1 MVKFA
6 HLADCHL
13 GGWKIPEMES
23 ISLETF
29 NKAIEACVRE
39 KVDFVLIAGDFF
51 DTAMPSI
58 DTLKLAALKLKE
70 LKENGI
76 RCYLIAGSHDYS
88 ASGKTFLD
96 VLENAGLCKNVS
108 NGGDEELNIFEEKD
122 VVLAGISG
130 KKVGME
136 QEVIKELKTPD
147 LSKFKDKL
155 KILMLHTTITG
166 SEPNDMMKSLPA
178 SDIPGGFD
186 YYALGHIH
194 KVFNKNVDGRLIVYP
209 GPLYPNNFSEL
220 EELEGGKFVIT
231 EYKDGKINVELQNIL
246 LRETKI
252 IEINAEGKGPEIVT
266 SEMLGSLKKD
276 SIADKIVL
284 LRVFGTLSRGK
295 TSDVDF
301 NEIKKEFERQGG
313 YCLLKN
319 ISKLES
325 PEFKTSVKIEA
336 NSMEDIEKEVITK
349 NQPLVKTDFDG
360 MMMELLKGFDIEK
373 MEGETTSTFENRL
386 REGISK
392 ILGIEGM
399 IK

>member
-23 ISLETF
+23 LSLATF
-29 NKAIEACVRE
+29 EKAIEACVDE

-51 DTAMPSI
+51 DNALPSI

-70 LKENGI
+70 LKEKGI
-76 RCYLIAGSHDYS
+76 RCYIIAGSHDYS

-108 NGGDEELNIFEEKD
+108 NNSEGDLNIIEDTD
-122 VVLAGISG
+122 VIIAGISG

-136 QEVIKELKTPD
+136 QEVIRGLNSPD
-147 LSKFKDKL
+147 LSKFGNKL
-155 KILMLHTTITG
+155 KILMLHTTIAG
-166 SEPNDMMKSLPA
+166 SEPNDMMKSIGA
-178 SDIPGGFD
+178 SEIPGGFD

-194 KVFNKNVDGRLIVYP
+194 KVFNRNIDGKLIVYP

-220 EELEGGKFVIT
+220 EELGNGKFVIA
-231 EYKDGKINVELQNIL
+231 EYSDGKVIVELQNIL
-246 LRETKI
+246 LRETKT

-266 SEMLGSLKKD
+266 SEIMGAMKKD
-276 SIADKIVL
+276 GIAERIIL
-284 LRVFGTLSRGK
+284 LRVAGTLSRGK

-301 NEIKKEFERQGG
+301 NEIKKEFERQKGH
-313 YCLLKN
+313 CLLRN

-325 PEFKTSVKIEA
+325 PEFKTSVKVEA
-336 NSMEDIEKEVITK
+336 SNMEDIEKEVINK

-360 MMMELLKGFDIEK
+360 LMMELLKGFDIEK
-373 MEGETTSTFENRL
+373 MEGETSSTFESRL
-386 REGISK
+386 REGISR
-392 ILGIEGM
+392 ILGIGEM
-399 IK
+399 I

>member
-13 GGWKIPEMES
+13 GGWKIPEMEA
-23 ISLETF
+23 ISLATF
-29 NKAIEACVRE
+29 EKAMEKCVNE

-51 DTAMPSI
+51 DNALPSI

-70 LKENGI
+70 LKDKGI
-76 RCYLIAGSHDYS
+76 RCYIIAGSHDYS

-108 NGGDEELNIFEEKD
+108 NNAESDLNVIEDED
-122 VVLAGISG
+122 VVIAGISG

-136 QEVIKELKTPD
+136 QEVIKGLKNPD

-155 KILMLHTTITG
+155 KILMLHTTIAG
-166 SEPNDMMKSLPA
+166 SEPNGMMKSIGA
-178 SDIPGGFD
+178 SEIPEGFD

-194 KVFNKNVDGRLIVYP
+194 RVFNRILDGKLIVYP

-220 EELEGGKFVIT
+220 EELENGKFVIA
-231 EYKDGKINVELQNIL
+231 EYSDGKIKVELQSIL
-246 LRETKI
+246 LRETKE

-266 SEMLGSLKKD
+266 SEILGAMKKEGV
-276 SIADKIVL
+276 AERIVL
-284 LRVFGTLSRGK
+284 LRVAGTLSRGK

-301 NEIKKEFERQGG
+301 AEIKKEFERQKG

-325 PEFKTSVKIEA
+325 REFKTSVKVEA
-336 NSMEDIEKEVITK
+336 SSMDDIEKEVINK
-349 NQPLVKTDFDG
+349 NQPIVKTDFDG

-373 MEGETTSTFENRL
+373 MEGETSSTFESRL
-386 REGISK
+386 REGISR
-392 ILGIEGM
+392 ILGIGGIM
-399 IK
+399 K